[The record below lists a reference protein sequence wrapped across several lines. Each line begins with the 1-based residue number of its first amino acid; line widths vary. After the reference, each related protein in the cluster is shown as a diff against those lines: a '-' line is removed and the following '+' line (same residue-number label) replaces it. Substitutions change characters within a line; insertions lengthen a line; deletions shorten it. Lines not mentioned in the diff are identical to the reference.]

1 MPKIGVAPQRR
12 AQIIDATFFSIALK
26 GYSSIT
32 MQDIADSAG
41 VSKGVIHYYF
51 KNKEELFIS
60 VLEQLIHE
68 LDEFTTARLA
78 EAESPLERLQAM
90 IAAVFEKCV
99 ENKKFHT
106 VVLDFWAHATKHP
119 ALRHASA
126 SQAARYRHLIAK
138 ILQDGI
144 ATGDFRKDVD
154 TNLVASALL
163 GQMQGL
169 LTQWTLNDQAFD
181 LMEATAICQ
190 QTVLG
195 YLAPAT
201 DGHPDRT

>member
-1 MPKIGVAPQRR
+1 MPKVGVAPQRR

-26 GYSSIT
+26 GYSAIT

-51 KNKEELFIS
+51 KNKEELFVS
-60 VLEQLIHE
+60 VLQKLIAE
-68 LDEFTTARLA
+68 LDECTTERLA
-78 EAESPLERLQAM
+78 DARTPVERMQAM

-119 ALRHASA
+119 TLREASA
-126 SQAARYRHLIAK
+126 NQGSRYRHLVAK
-138 ILQDGI
+138 IIEDGQ
-144 ATGDFRKDVD
+144 ATGDFRKDIHAD
-154 TNLVASALL
+154 LVAAALVA
-163 GQMQGL
+163 QMQGL
-169 LTQWTLNDQAFD
+169 LTAWTLNDQAFD

-190 QTVLG
+190 EMTMA
-195 YLAPAT
+195 YLRPT
-201 DGHPDRT
+201 T